1 MGRRRSAAVA
11 AVVGWL
17 VLAAAAAPLAAGSAV
32 SAKTSARVALSRNS
46 GPPGAAVVVTGHGF
60 AARVSVSV
68 RFDGSQRATGTTSA
82 QGGFRI
88 TLHIPR
94 AAGGA
99 HSVGAVDARGRAGH
113 AAFTV
118 TQVINVT
125 PLTVA
130 PDDPVC
136 DRINVTVPDR
146 VQVTAFGFGAG
157 DSLHMKLGS
166 ASVPS
171 LAADSTGS
179 ASGSFVVPRVTAGI
193 RTLEVTDAGHGYL
206 RRKLVLVQSFS
217 CWTASSDSSGLHW
230 VWDGVGWD
238 AGVPVSLRLTLHNG
252 TLRVVHRAITGPHG
266 GFGVLA
272 FSGGCPAVGS
282 YPITVSGRSQGRTI
296 TIKAGSLHI
305 LGAC

>member
-1 MGRRRSAAVA
+1 MGRRRSAAV
-11 AVVGWL
+11 VGVLCWL
-17 VLAAAAAPLAAGSAV
+17 VLAATAAPLASGSA
-32 SAKTSARVALSRNS
+32 AAANASARVALSRSS
-46 GPPGAAVVVTGHGF
+46 GPPGVAVVVTGQGF

-88 TLHIPR
+88 TVHVPR
-94 AAGGA
+94 AAGGT
-99 HSVGAVDARGRAGH
+99 HLLGAVDARGRAAH
-113 AAFTV
+113 SAFTV
-118 TQVINVT
+118 TQVVNAT

-136 DRINVTVPDR
+136 DRIGVAVPDR
-146 VQVTAFGFGAG
+146 VRVTALGFGAG

-166 ASVPS
+166 AAVPS

-179 ASGSFVVPRVTAGI
+179 ASGSFIVPRLTAGI
-193 RTLEVTDAGHGYL
+193 HTLEVTDAGHGYL
-206 RRKLVLVQSFS
+206 RRRLLLVQSFS
-217 CWTASSDSSGLHW
+217 CWTAGSDGSGLHW

-238 AGVPVSLRLTLHNG
+238 AGVPVSLRLTLPNG
-252 TLRVVHRAITGPHG
+252 TRRVVRRATSGPLG
-266 GFGVLA
+266 GFGVLV
-272 FSGGCPAVGS
+272 FTGGCPAVGS
-282 YPITVSGRSQGRTI
+282 YPVTVSGRSQGRTI